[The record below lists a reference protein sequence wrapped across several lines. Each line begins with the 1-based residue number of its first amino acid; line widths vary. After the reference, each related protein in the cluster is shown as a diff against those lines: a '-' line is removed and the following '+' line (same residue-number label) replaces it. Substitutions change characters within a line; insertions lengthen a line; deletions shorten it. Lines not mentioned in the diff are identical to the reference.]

1 MASVSDV
8 IEKFFKELLE
18 QNQGRTIQI
27 QRNEVAKY
35 FDCSPSQI
43 NYVLMTRFNVQ
54 HGYYIESQRGG
65 GGHIKITMLKS
76 ENSQP
81 AHHLLLKEI
90 GEVITKTQ
98 ANRVINALKDQ
109 QYITERE
116 AMIMRAAMEDH
127 VLLSP
132 LNNRDQL
139 RAQLLKGMI
148 SVLLHQK

>member
-18 QNQGRTIQI
+18 QNQGKTIQI

-43 NYVLMTRFNVQ
+43 NYVLMTRFSVQ

-76 ENSQP
+76 ENNKP
-81 AHHLLLKEI
+81 AYHLLMNEI
-90 GEVITKTQ
+90 GDEITKTQ
-98 ANRVINALKDQ
+98 AHRIINALKEQ
-109 QYITERE
+109 KYISERE
-116 AMIMRAAMEDH
+116 ALIMKAAMEDSA
-127 VLLSP
+127 LLSP

-148 SVLLHQK
+148 SVLFH